1 MCYCLAVDNLSP
13 AKASLAEPAFPDI
26 SSTPRFV
33 SGLRQ
38 FNQTSRV
45 VAVDSFTADWFGK

>member
-13 AKASLAEPAFPDI
+13 AKASLAEPAFPAI
-26 SSTPRFV
+26 GSTPRFF

-38 FNQTSRV
+38 LNQTSRV